1 MLRALI
7 LVQLAVPAPVLHIEN
22 PQGVAHPMTLRASWP
37 LPRSASAPWL
47 GAVTVGDV
55 DAAWRPLA
63 RWPDGDLALVELR
76 WNESVPIAGSRRVA
90 IRWEA
95 TAAGDGEV
103 STLPLDLPLR
113 AELEDP
119 WGRTY
124 TAPLGAGEL
133 VEPAGRRWSTFSTS
147 ADGVRFLGIEA
158 TLEPGYTARHAIL
171 TMVLDNG
178 RLRPDDA
185 PGAVRLRRLDLI
197 SETPSLRF
205 LPRFARANTL
215 TVARPEL
222 DADGATRGYRQPL
235 LGPSDAIYLGDGTAK
250 AFRFDLFWSDGAT
263 EAETAAV
270 AAAVAS
276 PIVVFPDLTW
286 VRYTRAF
293 GLHGGPAPVL
303 GDNERIGAMLAGAWH
318 SSADMGPFGGFG
330 DPKPAAAHGAPRHG
344 ASALHSVLRLRS
356 PALLGVAEAMFLQ
369 GLLRPLPGHVVRAP
383 ADAQAL
389 RQGVSRRA
397 QARPHGF
404 EPLDYEHV
412 SVDLLFDVYWLTG
425 DRLALAELRRYG
437 TAIRALLTG
446 RSFQTSRGE
455 GLGILA
461 LASVVRAT
469 GDRDLADWLLAHVRS
484 RVLPRLHEHPV
495 AAIAQPPHREVLD
508 GVSPF
513 DSPWQMALLVH
524 GLHAVYAVTDDT
536 EVAAAAIA
544 VATRMAGPGWLE
556 RVGPKYFVSANDAA
570 RFEMAR
576 EGAPAAGPGRFE
588 LGAFVLAAELARS
601 QPALAA
607 VFEGRAR
614 ELMRALTDAALAVP
628 PGLRSDP
635 WVQLWLDRQEPLGAP
650 R

>member
-7 LVQLAVPAPVLHIEN
+7 LVQLVAPPPLLHLEN

-37 LPRSASAPWL
+37 LPRGASAPRL
-47 GAVTVGDV
+47 GTVTVGEAE
-55 DAAWRPLA
+55 AAWRPLA

-76 WNESVPIAGSRRVA
+76 WHESSPTAGSRRVA

-95 TAAGDGEV
+95 VAADAGEIAA
-103 STLPLDLPLR
+103 LPLDLPMR

-124 TAPLGAGEL
+124 TARLGAGEL
-133 VEPAGRRWSTFSTS
+133 VEPSSLRWRASSTS
-147 ADGVRFLGIEA
+147 ADGVRFLDVEA
-158 TLEPGYTARHAIL
+158 TLETGYAPRHAVL
-171 TMVLDNG
+171 TLVLDNG
-178 RLRPDDA
+178 RLRPDNGL
-185 PGAVRLRRLDLI
+185 GAVRLRRLDLI
-197 SETPSLRF
+197 SADPSLRF
-205 LPRFARANTL
+205 LPRFSRANTL
-215 TVARPEL
+215 AVARPEL
-222 DADGATRGYRQPL
+222 DTDGTARGYRQPL

-263 EAETAAV
+263 KEETAAL
-270 AAAVAS
+270 AAVVAS
-276 PIVVFPDLTW
+276 PIVTFPDLAW
-286 VRYTRAF
+286 VRHTRAF

-303 GDNERIGAMLAGAWH
+303 SDAERIGPLLAGAWH
-318 SSADMGPFGGFG
+318 ASADFGPFGGLG
-330 DPKPAAAHGAPRHG
+330 DPKAAAAHGAPRHG

-356 PALLGVAEAMFLQ
+356 SPLLGVAEAMLLQ

-383 ADAQAL
+383 VEAHAL
-389 RQGVSRRA
+389 RQGVSLRA

-425 DRLALAELRRYG
+425 DRLAHDELRRHG
-437 TAIRALLTG
+437 AAIRAVLAD
-446 RSFQTSRGE
+446 RAFQTSRGE
-455 GLGILA
+455 GVCILA

-469 GDRDLADWLLAHVRS
+469 ADAELAEWLLAHVRN
-484 RVLPRLHEHPV
+484 RVLPRLSEHPLV
-495 AAIAQPPHREVLD
+495 AIAQPPHREVLD
-508 GVSPF
+508 GASPF

-524 GLHAVYAVTDDT
+524 GLHAVYAVTDAAD
-536 EVAAAAIA
+536 VAAAAVL

-556 RVGPKYFVSANDAA
+556 GVGPKYFVSARDPT

-588 LGAFVLAAELARS
+588 VGAFVLATELARS
-601 QPALAA
+601 QPDLVAL
-607 VFEGRAR
+607 FESRAR
-614 ELMRALTDAALAVP
+614 ELMRAVTGAALVVP
-628 PGLRSDP
+628 PGSRCDP
-635 WVQLWLDRQEPLGAP
+635 WLQLWLDRQEAAGQP